1 MPHLLKEKG
10 FILRMVP
17 QMAPTMVFGLSQ
29 VSPIRAQRTTV
40 LSMTGLLTATCSSLC
55 RLGRAAA
62 AFYRWTLICKS
73 TEVLDVAYNL
83 TVLVVFQ
90 IIVLLDRL
98 NRSILLL
105 HFV

>member
-1 MPHLLKEKG
+1 
-10 FILRMVP
+10 MVP

-55 RLGRAAA
+55 RLRRAAAA